1 MIDGFIKVA
10 AATPDLRV
18 ADCEYN
24 VDHMKA
30 LIDEAARAG
39 VHLIVFPE
47 LGITGY
53 TCGDLFLQDTLLFGC
68 SGWPQGADQV
78 FRKF

>member
-30 LIDEAARAG
+30 LIDEAARSG
-39 VHLIVFPE
+39 VHLIVFP
-47 LGITGY
+47 
-53 TCGDLFLQDTLLFGC
+53 
-68 SGWPQGADQV
+68 
-78 FRKF
+78 